1 MKSESGFT
9 VGTAVGV
16 VTEEDDFDPEVVL
29 LEIVGVDT
37 GVGVGVGVAVA
48 IITGAVADLFEGNLA
63 FFGGGVDSDS
73 VLGIV
78 VGTGEVVGVYDDS
91 AGSLLSAVSS
101 SLTSDELENTPQLVN
116 NIAIMQTANVNEI
129 ARNNLDV
136 SDFLLM
142 RVLSFLFLKL

>member
-63 FFGGGVDSDS
+63 FFGGVDSDS